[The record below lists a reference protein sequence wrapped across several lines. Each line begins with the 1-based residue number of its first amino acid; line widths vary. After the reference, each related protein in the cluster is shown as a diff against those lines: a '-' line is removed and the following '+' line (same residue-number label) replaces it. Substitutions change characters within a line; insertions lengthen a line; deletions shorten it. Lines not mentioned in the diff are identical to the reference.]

1 MRKPFALM
9 ALLASAALLGAAP
22 SPQEPI
28 RMIRVWP
35 TWRAADTFQ
44 SYYEYHSGKELVGR
58 WTVMRSQPDERT
70 GLYFLVR
77 IENKKEAE
85 RGATFVVR
93 VISPDSPETRVYNFP
108 ATVKSGS
115 WVYEI
120 GLTGK
125 DWAIGHVHPVA
136 WDVELQTAEGAVVAK
151 KASFLWEKP
160 PR

>member
-1 MRKPFALM
+1 MRSLFASL
-9 ALLASAALLGAAP
+9 ALLAPIALFAAVP
-22 SPQEPI
+22 RPPDPI

-35 TWRAADTFQ
+35 VWRPADSFQ
-44 SYYEYHSGKELVGR
+44 SYYEYHSGRELVGR

-77 IENKKEAE
+77 IDNRQAAE
-85 RGATFVVR
+85 RGAAFVVR
-93 VISPDSPETRVYNFP
+93 VISPDSPETRVYTFP
-108 ATVKSGS
+108 ATVKAGS

-136 WDVELQTAEGAVVAK
+136 WDVELQKADGAMVAK
-151 KASFLWEKP
+151 KVSFLWEKP
-160 PR
+160 SR